1 MKTSDLHEARLVQ
14 LQFNKEGPPVE
25 ELDVF
30 TGEEVLRE
38 NAGPTGSL
46 CFVDDTNKEET
57 SPQLHGFRLFAI
69 VKETGVDD
77 EGLREFRNDYF
88 PYPTYK
94 DQQRVFYTALGSG
107 KISFGFN
114 PLGIIKMIQ
123 DSLKRI
129 KELGVKS
136 YNVKGEGLIQG
147 GWIIFDKNG
156 VPQAAFQENA
166 KERIPVDDILAEL
179 KKIEDRAN

>member
-1 MKTSDLHEARLVQ
+1 MVRGDARIL
-14 LQFNKEGPPVE
+14 LSKI
-25 ELDVF
+25 
-30 TGEEVLRE
+30 
-38 NAGPTGSL
+38 AK
-46 CFVDDTNKEET
+46 DDTNKEES
-57 SPQLHGFRLFAI
+57 SPQLHGFRLLAI

-107 KISFGFN
+107 KISFGSN

-136 YNVKGEGLIQG
+136 YNVKGELL
-147 GWIIFDKNG
+147 FM
-156 VPQAAFQENA
+156 
-166 KERIPVDDILAEL
+166 
-179 KKIEDRAN
+179 